1 MGGMLRRA
9 EVPEAHRGESR
20 RRTAARSELDTN
32 VRHREQ
38 DVPGHALLRRDEAA
52 GRLGRQDGR
61 ARCDG
66 PHDPSDQEVTKR
78 MIVAA
83 LALAG
88 IFISLYLTLYKLGV
102 IGELSCS
109 IGSCETVNTSKYS
122 RFLGLPVAA
131 WGLLFY
137 LDVFA
142 IGLIGTVPRFEDER
156 VISIVL
162 VAEAAVGVLF
172 SAWLTYV
179 ELGVIH
185 AICIWCVTSAVI
197 VTVVLLVS
205 VADLREFGLRRG

>member
-1 MGGMLRRA
+1 
-9 EVPEAHRGESR
+9 
-20 RRTAARSELDTN
+20 
-32 VRHREQ
+32 
-38 DVPGHALLRRDEAA
+38 
-52 GRLGRQDGR
+52 
-61 ARCDG
+61 
-66 PHDPSDQEVTKR
+66 

-88 IFISLYLTLYKLGV
+88 IFISLYLTLYKLGI

-109 IGSCETVNTSKYS
+109 IGSCETVNTSKWS

-142 IGLIGTVPRFEDER
+142 VSVLSTMPRFEDER
-156 VISIVL
+156 AFSVVL
-162 VAEAAVGVLF
+162 VAESVVGVLF
-172 SAWLTYV
+172 SAWLTYL

-197 VTVVLLVS
+197 VTLILVVS
-205 VADLREFGLRRG
+205 VADLREFSETERAAD

>member
-1 MGGMLRRA
+1 
-9 EVPEAHRGESR
+9 
-20 RRTAARSELDTN
+20 
-32 VRHREQ
+32 
-38 DVPGHALLRRDEAA
+38 
-52 GRLGRQDGR
+52 
-61 ARCDG
+61 
-66 PHDPSDQEVTKR
+66 VTKR

-88 IFISLYLTLYKLGV
+88 IFISLYLTLYKIGI

-109 IGSCETVNTSKYS
+109 IGSCETVNTSKWS

-142 IGLIGTVPRFEDER
+142 VALVGTMRRFEFEPA
-156 VISIVL
+156 ISFVL
-162 VAEAAVGVLF
+162 VGEAAVGVLF
-172 SAWLTYV
+172 SAWLTYL

-197 VTVVLLVS
+197 VTVIFLVS
-205 VADLREFGLRRG
+205 FADLREIRGAESQTGATA

>member
-1 MGGMLRRA
+1 
-9 EVPEAHRGESR
+9 
-20 RRTAARSELDTN
+20 
-32 VRHREQ
+32 
-38 DVPGHALLRRDEAA
+38 
-52 GRLGRQDGR
+52 
-61 ARCDG
+61 
-66 PHDPSDQEVTKR
+66 

-88 IFISLYLTLYKLGV
+88 IFISLYLTLYKIGI

-109 IGSCETVNTSKYS
+109 IGSCETVNTSKWS

-142 IGLIGTVPRFEDER
+142 VALVGTMRRFEFEPA
-156 VISIVL
+156 ISFVL
-162 VAEAAVGVLF
+162 VGEAAVGVLF
-172 SAWLTYV
+172 SAWLTYL

-197 VTVVLLVS
+197 VTVIFLVS
-205 VADLREFGLRRG
+205 LADLREIRGAESQTGATA

>member
-1 MGGMLRRA
+1 
-9 EVPEAHRGESR
+9 
-20 RRTAARSELDTN
+20 
-32 VRHREQ
+32 
-38 DVPGHALLRRDEAA
+38 
-52 GRLGRQDGR
+52 
-61 ARCDG
+61 
-66 PHDPSDQEVTKR
+66 

-88 IFISLYLTLYKLGV
+88 IFISLYLTLYKLGI

-109 IGSCETVNTSKYS
+109 IGSCETVNTSKWS

-142 IGLIGTVPRFEDER
+142 VALVATFPRFEDEPVFS
-156 VISIVL
+156 VIL

-172 SAWLTYV
+172 SAWLTYL

-185 AICIWCVTSAVI
+185 AICIWCVTSACI
-197 VTVVLLVS
+197 VTLILIAS
-205 VADLREFGLRRG
+205 VMDFRETRAVGAGQREAERAAM

>member
-1 MGGMLRRA
+1 
-9 EVPEAHRGESR
+9 
-20 RRTAARSELDTN
+20 
-32 VRHREQ
+32 
-38 DVPGHALLRRDEAA
+38 
-52 GRLGRQDGR
+52 
-61 ARCDG
+61 
-66 PHDPSDQEVTKR
+66 

-109 IGSCETVNTSKYS
+109 IGSCETVNTSKWS

-142 IGLIGTVPRFEDER
+142 LALIGTLPRFEDEP
-156 VISIVL
+156 VISVVL
-162 VAEAAVGVLF
+162 VAEAAFGVLF
-172 SAWLTYV
+172 SGWLTSL

-185 AICIWCVTSAVI
+185 AICIWCVTSACI
-197 VTVVLLVS
+197 VTLILVVS
-205 VADLREFGLRRG
+205 AADLREVRSVRGAEAGTS

>member
-1 MGGMLRRA
+1 
-9 EVPEAHRGESR
+9 
-20 RRTAARSELDTN
+20 
-32 VRHREQ
+32 
-38 DVPGHALLRRDEAA
+38 
-52 GRLGRQDGR
+52 
-61 ARCDG
+61 
-66 PHDPSDQEVTKR
+66 

-109 IGSCETVNTSKYS
+109 IGSCETVNTSKWS

-142 IGLIGTVPRFEDER
+142 VALLSTFPRFEDER
-156 VISIVL
+156 AFSIVL
-162 VAEAAVGVLF
+162 VAESLVGVLF
-172 SAWLTYV
+172 SAWLTYL

-197 VTVVLLVS
+197 VTLILLVS
-205 VADLREFGLRRG
+205 VLDFREFSNPETAAH

>member
-1 MGGMLRRA
+1 
-9 EVPEAHRGESR
+9 
-20 RRTAARSELDTN
+20 
-32 VRHREQ
+32 
-38 DVPGHALLRRDEAA
+38 
-52 GRLGRQDGR
+52 
-61 ARCDG
+61 
-66 PHDPSDQEVTKR
+66 

-88 IFISLYLTLYKLGV
+88 IFISLYLTLYKLGM

-109 IGSCETVNTSKYS
+109 IGSCETVNTSKWS

-142 IGLIGTVPRFEDER
+142 VALVGTMPKLESEP
-156 VISIVL
+156 VISLVL
-162 VAEAAVGVLF
+162 VAETAVGVLF
-172 SAWLTYV
+172 SGWLTYL

-197 VTVVLLVS
+197 VTLIFGVS
-205 VADLREFGLRRG
+205 LADYRELRQLRLESVDQ

>member
-1 MGGMLRRA
+1 
-9 EVPEAHRGESR
+9 
-20 RRTAARSELDTN
+20 
-32 VRHREQ
+32 
-38 DVPGHALLRRDEAA
+38 
-52 GRLGRQDGR
+52 
-61 ARCDG
+61 
-66 PHDPSDQEVTKR
+66 

-88 IFISLYLTLYKLGV
+88 IFISLYLTLYKLGY

-109 IGSCETVNTSKYS
+109 IGSCETVNTSKWS

-142 IGLIGTVPRFEDER
+142 VALIGTFQRFEDER
-156 VISIVL
+156 IISIVL

-172 SAWLTYV
+172 SAWLTYL

-185 AICIWCVTSAVI
+185 AICIWCVTSAVV
-197 VTVVLLVS
+197 VTLILVVIL
-205 VADLREFGLRRG
+205 ADLRDFRVTDAGLGA